1 MAEYT
6 DKALKIVQNAVNA
19 KPVGIVNDF
28 NDAMLDRVRDT
39 IAGKKRDF
47 INQFANVADE
57 REKENEEENEEQN
70 DDIETAELT
79 PEEEDEIDAE
89 ETSEDDND
97 EEDLEQEEDQPTT
110 NDEESEEKTDG

>member
-28 NDAMLDRVRDT
+28 NDAMLQRVRDT

-57 REKENEEENEEQN
+57 REDEDEIE
-70 DDIETAELT
+70 DIETAELT
-79 PEEEDEIDAE
+79 PEEEAEIDADD
-89 ETSEDDND
+89 TSDTD

-110 NDEESEEKTDG
+110 DDEESEEKTDG

>member
-57 REKENEEENEEQN
+57 REKENEEEN

-79 PEEEDEIDAE
+79 PEEEAEIDAE

-97 EEDLEQEEDQPTT
+97 EEDLEQEDDQPTT

>member
-57 REKENEEENEEQN
+57 HEDEDEIE
-70 DDIETAELT
+70 DIETAELT
-79 PEEEDEIDAE
+79 PEEEAEIDAE
-89 ETSEDDND
+89 DTSDTD